1 MAKPFPLRESGIL
14 SLSELIARILGLLFL
29 AHFVKGL
36 GLAESAAFRT
46 VLPLIGVAAALGSI
60 GLPQALTRLFAAHQ
74 AALETG
80 QQTKSRRSLAAR
92 SGTSAATW
100 QKTAS
105 TASTAVPA
113 SLLLSALLAVLCT
126 ALLTICGLQA
136 LLAATSHPSI
146 NKEELH
152 ALLAMTAPLLLLM
165 CATGSLRGILL
176 GLGHTYAPAL
186 AQILEVGSRLL
197 VLLALL
203 PLVLEKG
210 SLSAEPLPLAI
221 GGLPLS
227 GAQFG
232 LLTLTVGEAAA
243 GMFLGWMLM
252 RSLRQR
258 GVRVTPSAVFTR
270 DKNTRSNTFTRHAA
284 YTRGQNTRS
293 TSSPFTSTRTA
304 YPTLRR
310 SLRPFF
316 SILRMSLAPTG
327 QALLASLGFALE
339 LPLAHEWLTQAHGE
353 AAADR
358 LIAEYAA
365 IAIPLLC
372 APMVLTDGL
381 STALLPTVAAE
392 RSRSG
397 RRELAQQTQKV
408 IAAVALIAL
417 PATGAFFLLAPQLAA
432 WFGSARAA
440 PLLLLLAPLALPL
453 YLQAPLSSLLQ
464 AQGYSRALLFAGL
477 CGDAVRLG
485 GLWLGLTVFHLTAT
499 GLALAFGASVL
510 TQTLLL
516 MALLLRLTPPAPAA
530 LGTSHTA
537 SRRP

>member
-74 AALETG
+74 GAVETG

-105 TASTAVPA
+105 TAPPAVPA

-146 NKEELH
+146 NKEDLH
-152 ALLAMTAPLLLLM
+152 TLLAMTAPLLLLM

-258 GVRVTPSAVFTR
+258 GVRVTPSAVYTR

-284 YTRGQNTRS
+284 YTHGQNTRS

-304 YPTLRR
+304 YPT
-310 SLRPFF
+310 LRPFF

-381 STALLPTVAAE
+381 STALLPAIAAE

-432 WFGSARAA
+432 WFGSAHAA

-485 GLWLGLTVFHLTAT
+485 GLWLGLAVFHLTAT